1 MSVPPILQELK
12 RSWRIHVITE
22 SHGRREEDMMNQLGS
37 LSEDIRYYTSLKYIA
52 YAVSGT
58 IKASRQDNIWF
69 QGFFDPLIFLCLC
82 LKRIGLVRSPMMIS
96 PRGQL
101 SDKFVEKN
109 FRKKLFLRLLR
120 VIDAHKCV
128 TFHYTSELE
137 KARAD
142 RLVDKHEFVIAPNVL
157 RLDFFKN
164 ALEFESVRRPKI
176 TDSPVFRIGYAGR
189 IDRRKKIDILIRAI
203 AVIDVGVELVIVGDK
218 TPHMTELQNLI
229 CDLKLEDRVKFTGRL
244 HGKDLIEFYR
254 SLNLFV
260 SLADEE
266 NFGNTFLESLSLET
280 PILFCSGAPW
290 KFTVAEGWG
299 FETDGSIE
307 GVRETILR
315 VLRGSRQKRG
325 DIQLMLERFSPSSVA
340 LSLFRS

>member
-1 MSVPPILQELK
+1 MSVPPILQELRK
-12 RSWRIHVITE
+12 SWRIHVITV
-22 SHGRREEDMMNQLGS
+22 SHGCREEDMMDQLGS
-37 LSEDIRYYTSLKYIA
+37 LSEDIRYCTGLKYIA
-52 YAVSGT
+52 CAVLRM

-82 LKRIGLVRSPMMIS
+82 LKRIGLVRAPVMIS

-101 SDKFVEKN
+101 SDKFVEKD
-109 FRKKLFLRLLR
+109 FSKKLFLRLWR
-120 VIDAHKCV
+120 VVDAHTSV

-157 RLDFFKN
+157 RLDFPKN
-164 ALEFESVRRPKI
+164 TLRFESVHRLEI

-203 AVIDVGVELVIVGDK
+203 SVIDVKVELVIVGDK
-218 TPHMTELQNLI
+218 TPHMTELHSLV

-244 HGKDLIEFYR
+244 HGQVLIEFYR

-315 VLRGSRQKRG
+315 ALRGKRQKRG

>member
-12 RSWRIHVITE
+12 RSRRIHVITV
-22 SHGRREEDMMNQLGS
+22 SRGYRDKDMMNQLGS
-37 LSEDIRYYTSLKYIA
+37 LSEDIRYCTRLKYIA
-52 YAVSGT
+52 YAVLGT
-58 IKASRQDNIWF
+58 IKASRLDNIWF

-82 LKRIGLVRSPMMIS
+82 LKRIGLVRAPVMIS

-101 SDKFVEKN
+101 SDKFVKKN

-120 VIDAHKCV
+120 SIDAHMCV

-137 KARAD
+137 KARAE
-142 RLVDKHEFVIAPNVL
+142 RLVDRHEFVVAPNVL

-164 ALEFESVRRPKI
+164 TLKFESVRRLEMS
-176 TDSPVFRIGYAGR
+176 DSPIFRIGYAGR

-203 AVIDVGVELVIVGDK
+203 AVLDVKVELVIAGDK
-218 TPHMTELQNLI
+218 TSYMAVLQSLI
-229 CDLKLEDRVKFTGRL
+229 SELKLEDRVKFTGRL
-244 HGKDLIEFYR
+244 HGQDLMEFYR

-307 GVRETILR
+307 GVRDTIR
-315 VLRGSRQKRG
+315 RALRGSRQKRG

>member
-12 RSWRIHVITE
+12 RSWRIHVITM
-22 SHGRREEDMMNQLGS
+22 SHGHREDDMMEQLGS
-37 LSEDIRYYTSLKYIA
+37 LSEDIFYCTSLKYIA
-52 YAVSGT
+52 YAVLGT
-58 IKASRQDNIWF
+58 IKASRRDNIWF

-82 LKRIGLVRSPMMIS
+82 LKRMGLVRAPVMIS

-101 SDKFVEKN
+101 SDKFVEKD

-120 VIDAHKCV
+120 SIDAHMCV

-137 KARAD
+137 KARAE
-142 RLVDKHEFVIAPNVL
+142 RLVDRREFVVAPNVL

-164 ALEFESVRRPKI
+164 TLEFESVRRLEI
-176 TDSPVFRIGYAGR
+176 TDSPIFRIGYAGR

-203 AVIDVGVELVIVGDK
+203 AVLDVNVELLIAGDK
-218 TPHMTELQNLI
+218 TPYMTELQSLI

-244 HGKDLIEFYR
+244 SGQDLIEFYR

-266 NFGNTFLESLSLET
+266 NFGNTFLESLSQET

-290 KFTVAEGWG
+290 GFTLAEGWG

-315 VLRGSRQKRG
+315 ALRGSLQKRG
-325 DIQLMLERFSPSSVA
+325 DIQLMLERFNPRSVA